1 MTPSGGQSSRQH
13 VLHGLQEVQDGL
25 VLRVT
30 QLVSKKVDASDSE
43 RLHMRLHTMV
53 SHAVSHVVSHSL
65 VHVKPFM

>member
-1 MTPSGGQSSRQH
+1 MPLGPKIVASRP
-13 VLHGLQEVQDGL
+13 LEVQDGL
-25 VLRVT
+25 VLHLT
-30 QLVSKKVDASDSE
+30 QLVSKKVDASDSV